1 MDAKARTL
9 QGGYGMITESIILNV
24 LSILAI
30 GWYVAGAILFLPIG
44 QWIRRD
50 CKKCGKEQA
59 NEDVEKEGRRND

>member
-1 MDAKARTL
+1 
-9 QGGYGMITESIILNV
+9 MITESIILNV

-30 GWYVAGAILFLPIG
+30 GLYVTGAILFLPIG

-59 NEDVEKEGRRND
+59 NEDVENEGVTE